1 MSSTDNA
8 CGNCCGLAGPGPFGL
23 FLATL
28 RLFARLPQ
36 ARGPPRI
43 FLAYKRRLRYRELPF
58 FEWLADDF
66 RLQVWMVEG
75 GTGHIEP
82 EDDEPAGE
90 LGSEAAALYQ
100 HLTGHYVVEL
110 VPHETALR

>member
-1 MSSTDNA
+1 MRILKTY
-8 CGNCCGLAGPGPFGL
+8 CCGLTGPVPFGL

-28 RLFARLPQ
+28 RLFASLEQP
-36 ARGPPRI
+36 RGPPRF

-58 FEWLADDF
+58 FEWLSEDF

-82 EDDEPAGE
+82 EDDEPTGDLDKE
-90 LGSEAAALYQ
+90 VVHQ
-100 HLTGHYVVEL
+100 QLTGHYVVEL
-110 VPHETALR
+110 IPK